1 MSPSNE
7 VVACRDP
14 KDDMVLTCCLAAH
27 ADILLTG
34 DKDLLTIDH
43 VALLQVGLGRLRIVT
58 PREYLTRK
66 GENAD

>member
-1 MSPSNE
+1 
-7 VVACRDP
+7 
-14 KDDMVLTCCLAAH
+14 MVLTCCLAAH